1 MRNIN
6 VLQFYKYFYAK
17 MHKLHMRFFYYYYY
31 YLDMHNFID
40 VYKRV
45 TIRGWK

>member
-1 MRNIN
+1 
-6 VLQFYKYFYAK
+6 
-17 MHKLHMRFFYYYYY
+17 MHKIAYAFFILKY

-40 VYKRV
+40 IYKRV

>member
-6 VLQFYKYFYAK
+6 VLQFFIYFYAK
-17 MHKLHMRFFYYYYY
+17 MHKLHMRLFFYYY